1 MINWVI
7 GNFELNESDQIF
19 IIVKTG
25 DEIENLRDEW
35 FKKTALNIN
44 FVVLDSPTEGPADTV
59 NKVRD
64 QLDPEMPL
72 IVANSDQY
80 VDEDLNEFVMS
91 ICNATSAGRILTME
105 AAGNKWSYV
114 TRNLDGFV
122 QKVVEK
128 IEISDEATVGIY
140 GWHKAKHFFNSF
152 DRMVSVNDR
161 TNNEFYVAPTYNY
174 LIEQGYLVSAENIGK
189 VEQKIF
195 GLGTPEDLA
204 TFLNIDK
211 FVSIANTLKIS
222 LE

>member
-7 GNFELNESDQIF
+7 GNFDLNESDKIF
-19 IIVKTG
+19 IIVKKG
-25 DEIENLRDEW
+25 DEIEKLRDEW
-35 FKKTALNIN
+35 FKKIPLNIN

-80 VDEDLNEFVMS
+80 VDENLNEFVTS
-91 ICNATSAGRILTME
+91 ICSATSVGCILTME
-105 AAGNKWSYV
+105 AAGSKWSYV
-114 TRNLDGFV
+114 SRSIDGFV

-152 DRMVSVNDR
+152 DRMVGENDR

-195 GLGTPEDLA
+195 GLGTPEDLDI
-204 TFLNIDK
+204 FLNTEK
-211 FVSIANTLKIS
+211 FLPIANTLKIS
-222 LE
+222 LR